1 MHIEEHKSLKDYNTF
16 NIQAT
21 ARYFSSI
28 GSIED
33 LKLALKSNIHPD
45 IFILGGGSNM
55 LLTKNIEA
63 LVLHINLKGIKIVSE
78 DKNSVVL
85 NVMAGENWHE
95 FVQYVLT
102 TIMEEWKTYRLYL
115 VT

>member
-33 LKLALKSNIHPD
+33 LKLALQSNIHPD

-55 LLTKNIEA
+55 LLTNNIEA
-63 LVLHINLKGIKIVSE
+63 LVLHINLKGIKIIS
-78 DKNSVVL
+78 
-85 NVMAGENWHE
+85 
-95 FVQYVLT
+95 
-102 TIMEEWKTYRLYL
+102 
-115 VT
+115 